1 MRKLAAGLILAFAL
15 MSVAA
20 DEPAG
25 DQRSLANGLIHY
37 TPPPGSDWST
47 PETKPD
53 ATSAVYTAHD
63 RLGQLA
69 IILEPKDMREVSE
82 NIGIAII
89 KELRARRVKSGAKVL
104 LPATIEKD
112 PHFPLRIH
120 EKYMVK
126 DRTNDSVQLFRNV
139 GPRVVVV
146 ISESLSDDANAVAQV
161 HKTGEDAL
169 SSVKF
174 NRQASDK

>member
-1 MRKLAAGLILAFAL
+1 MRKFAVGFILAAAL
-15 MSVAA
+15 MSLAA
-20 DEPAG
+20 DEPAD
-25 DQRSLANGLIHY
+25 DQRSLANGLIQY
-37 TPPPGSDWST
+37 TPPPGSDWSM

-53 ATSAVYTAHD
+53 ATSAVYTARD
-63 RLGQLA
+63 RLGQLG
-69 IILEPKDMREVSE
+69 IILEPKDMQEVNQ

-89 KELRARRVKSGAKVL
+89 KELRARRVKSGAKVI
-104 LPATIEKD
+104 LPAAIEKD

-146 ISESLSDDANAVAQV
+146 IAESLSDDANAVTQV
-161 HKTGEDAL
+161 HKTGEDVL
-169 SSVKF
+169 TSVKF
-174 NRQASDK
+174 NRQASNK